1 MIQKNNKK
9 VAMTGS
15 YAATEALRQLDLD
28 VVSIYPITPQT
39 PIVESF
45 AKMKSAGKVATEI
58 IQVES
63 EHSALSACVGASAAG
78 ARTATATSS
87 QGLALMN
94 EILYVASGLRLPIL
108 MVVSARA
115 LSAPINIHGDHSD
128 VMGARDAGW
137 IQIFAENSQEAYD
150 NTLIG
155 MKLAE
160 KTSLPTMSIMDG
172 FNTSHSVEN
181 LEILEDEAVKKW
193 IGGFTPENSLLDQK
207 NPVTYGP
214 LVLQNGYFEFKID
227 QEKAMYQALDEYKK
241 IAKEFAELSGR
252 QKDYFEQYKMK
263 DAQEA
268 IVLMGSAAG
277 TAKEAVDNLR
287 HQGQKAGLLKINLF
301 RPFPAKEVAEALKN
315 VKSIAVLDRSQS
327 IGTKPPLYMEIVNSL
342 FHAPCSMLHV
352 SNYIYGLG
360 GRDIF
365 QKDIEK
371 VFKDLKKSE
380 LENKIQYIQ

>member
-1 MIQKNNKK
+1 MTNRTNKK
-9 VAMTGS
+9 IALTGA
-15 YAATEALRQLDLD
+15 YAATEALRQLEID

-45 AKMKSAGKVATEI
+45 ARMKSDGKVQTEI

-137 IQIFAENSQEAYD
+137 IQLFAENSQEAYD

-160 KTSLPTMSIMDG
+160 KTSLPVMSIMDG
-172 FNTSHSVEN
+172 FNTSHCVEN
-181 LEILEDEAVKKW
+181 LEILADETVKKW
-193 IGGFTPENSLLDQK
+193 VGDFTPENSLLDQK
-207 NPVTYGP
+207 NPVTFGP

-227 QEKAMYQALDEYKK
+227 QEKAMNDAVEEYKK
-241 IAKEFAELSGR
+241 IAKDFVELSGR
-252 QKDYFEQYKMK
+252 QKDYFEEYQTA
-263 DAQEA
+263 DAEEV
-268 IVLMGSAAG
+268 IILMGSAVG
-277 TAKEAVDNLR
+277 TAKEA
-287 HQGQKAGLLKINLF
+287 
-301 RPFPAKEVAEALKN
+301 
-315 VKSIAVLDRSQS
+315 
-327 IGTKPPLYMEIVNSL
+327 
-342 FHAPCSMLHV
+342 
-352 SNYIYGLG
+352 
-360 GRDIF
+360 
-365 QKDIEK
+365 
-371 VFKDLKKSE
+371 
-380 LENKIQYIQ
+380 